1 MGIKGATNMV
11 TNEMKK
17 EIVKTYGKTEND
29 TGSAAVQIALL
40 TARIKDL
47 SGHLQKH
54 KTAEGNY
61 KDKHSYRGLEK
72 MINRRKSF
80 QKYLMKKDSAGYA
93 ELIKKLGLRK

>member
-1 MGIKGATNMV
+1 MV
-11 TNEMKK
+11 TTEQKK
-17 EIVKTYGKTEND
+17 EIVKTYGKDEHD

-40 TARIKDL
+40 TARINDL
-47 SGHLQKH
+47 ANHLNNH

-72 MINRRKSF
+72 LINNRKSF
-80 QKYLMKKDSAGYA
+80 QKYFSKKDPVAYG